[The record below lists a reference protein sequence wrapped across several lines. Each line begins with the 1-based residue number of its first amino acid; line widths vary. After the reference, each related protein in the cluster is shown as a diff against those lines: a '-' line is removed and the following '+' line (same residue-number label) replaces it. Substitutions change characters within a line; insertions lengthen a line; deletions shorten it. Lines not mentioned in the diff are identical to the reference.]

1 MEAILSFPTK
11 DDLFPKGLGAQ
22 GLGVLGFMVFWGL
35 GFRFFLCFGVL
46 GLGKVHSV
54 ASGSA
59 LLLQAW
65 QGIIISISD
74 VRFCTR
80 ILSGI
85 RCLER
90 SKDKASLKCVS

>member
-1 MEAILSFPTK
+1 MEAILLFSTK
-11 DDLFPKGLGAQ
+11 GDLFPKGLGAQ
-22 GLGVLGFMVFWGL
+22 GLGVLGFMVFWGF
-35 GFRFFLCFGVL
+35 GFEGLVVFFLCFGVL

-74 VRFCTR
+74 ARFCTR

-85 RCLER
+85 RWLER
-90 SKDKASLKCVS
+90 SKDRLL